1 MKRATSSSSI
11 SSPSPAELEQTPATF
26 PDGPNV
32 APGGPDD
39 TVAKPSAREERIR
52 QAAYAIA
59 EKRGFSVD
67 RAVDDWLEAERQ
79 VDNEPP
85 EPR

>member
-1 MKRATSSSSI
+1 VA
-11 SSPSPAELEQTPATF
+11 PSAHEHEAARGEAPPPAEGEPAT
-26 PDGPNV
+26 D
-32 APGGPDD
+32 GGPDD

-79 VDNEPP
+79 VDSE
-85 EPR
+85 RG